1 MVGGGERVN
10 KTLYF
15 RVLSQVH
22 DLLVLGVAPCHSFPL
37 LSNPHLAEWHDTLLE
52 DVRAFVV
59 LLIPRLSNIDSALR
73 RFEDLNCHRLVH
85 KEFEIFSVLD
95 NIIILESERI
105 IHQLNVNELSVE
117 ILAVEVSLRIKR
129 P

>member
-1 MVGGGERVN
+1 
-10 KTLYF
+10 
-15 RVLSQVH
+15 
-22 DLLVLGVAPCHSFPL
+22 
-37 LSNPHLAEWHDTLLE
+37 
-52 DVRAFVV
+52 
-59 LLIPRLSNIDSALR
+59 LR